1 MINKKITLHGSES
14 QISLLE
20 RTVGVADSAA
30 TAFLSCQL
38 KTLQGKL
45 RRLEPLG
52 FQVKT
57 MQQCQSQQQRLQ
69 QVLSAFVD
77 FLVTQIIKPFP
88 NLFSESML
96 QLS

>member
-1 MINKKITLHGSES
+1 
-14 QISLLE
+14 
-20 RTVGVADSAA
+20 
-30 TAFLSCQL
+30 
-38 KTLQGKL
+38 
-45 RRLEPLG
+45 
-52 FQVKT
+52 